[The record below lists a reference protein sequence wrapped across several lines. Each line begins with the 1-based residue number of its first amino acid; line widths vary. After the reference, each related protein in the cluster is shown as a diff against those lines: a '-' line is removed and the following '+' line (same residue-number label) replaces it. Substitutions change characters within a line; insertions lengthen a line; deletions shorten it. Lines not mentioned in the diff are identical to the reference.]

1 MPPPAPAPAAPHE
14 RHDGVCADRARTH
27 AAASAPPSSSKPPPD
42 EAAAC
47 APTSSRPSPLLA
59 RAALDRAWIR
69 FIPRRARLP
78 AAALSTAIVVL
89 TAIVAPV
96 YFGGYA
102 RGGTVTASSRSAWD
116 VGYAHTDTFPTPDA
130 LLAAV
135 PFDPATQTLLRASFR
150 QPQEPPPPDAPA
162 AAFDAYILA
171 ITYIPRYETAAAA
184 APPSS
189 IALGLAL
196 YSFGIFNN
204 GSRLASCCGYDG
216 MALQFN
222 GVDMPIQFNRSIPW
236 VGPVQ
241 ETMLIP
247 VSPRASLSYF
257 PYDRYIAQAAVDMSF
272 TINGTADVYSE
283 THIPW
288 GVVVLAPPTS
298 LDVRVSVVLESH
310 VPVPFVT
317 VKFRLQ
323 RTTFTKVLS
332 VFVCCLMWMLALCVF
347 SVSVD
352 VLWIRPRGADQS
364 LTNMS
369 AAFAALFALT
379 PLRNTQV
386 GIPPPMIAVDMW
398 SFFWCM
404 TLVAVAAAQNAAS
417 YFAFAQVKPWVR
429 EEDDEGG
436 KRGDGVA
443 A

>member
-1 MPPPAPAPAAPHE
+1 MPPPAPAPSATHA
-14 RHDGVCADRARTH
+14 RHVSCDRARAH
-27 AAASAPPSSSKPPPD
+27 AVASAPPSSSKPQPVEP
-42 EAAAC
+42 AAAR
-47 APTSSRPSPLLA
+47 ASTSRPHTLLT
-59 RAALDRAWIR
+59 RAALDRAWTR
-69 FIPRRARLP
+69 SIPRRARLP
-78 AAALSTAIVVL
+78 AVALATASVVL
-89 TAIVAPV
+89 ALIVAPV

-116 VGYAHTDTFPTPDA
+116 VGYAHTSTFATPDA

-135 PFDPATQTLLRASFR
+135 DFDPATMTLLRTSFR
-150 QPQEPPPPDAPA
+150 QRQAPPPPDAPA

-236 VGPVQ
+236 LAPVQ

-247 VSPRASLSYF
+247 VSPRASLMYF
-257 PYDRYIAQAAVDMSF
+257 PFDKYIAQAAADMSF
-272 TINGTADVYSE
+272 TTNGTADVFSE

-288 GVVVLAPPTS
+288 GVIALAPPTS
-298 LDVRVSVVLESH
+298 LDVRVSVALESR
-310 VPVPFVT
+310 VPVPFIT

-323 RTTFTKVLS
+323 RTTFTKILS
-332 VFVCCLMWMLALCVF
+332 FFVCCLMWMLALCVF
-347 SVSVD
+347 AVSVD
-352 VLWIRPRGADQS
+352 VLWIRPRGTDQS

-369 AAFAALFALT
+369 AAFGALFALT

-404 TLVAVAAAQNAAS
+404 ALVAVAAAQNAAS
-417 YFAFAQVKPWVR
+417 YFAFARVEAWAPPSG
-429 EEDDEGG
+429 EDEDG
-436 KRGDGVA
+436 KREDGVA